1 MIRSKPRVIPILLL
15 KNAGLYK
22 TEKFKNPK
30 YIGDPINAVKIFN
43 DKEVDELAFLDI
55 TASQENR
62 EPNFEMIRDIASECF
77 MPLSYGGGV
86 RSVDIIREVL
96 NVGVEKVSINTEAVR
111 NPELIS
117 QASKIFGSSTII
129 VSIDVKKNLFGKYQ
143 VYINDGLEKTA
154 LNPIDWAK
162 EVENRGAGEILI
174 NAMDH
179 DGMMQGYDYDL
190 IKAITGSVGI
200 PVVAAGGAGSIQ
212 HFVKAVKDSH
222 ASAVAAG
229 AFFVFQGKHKA
240 VLITYPDYEVL
251 QKEFNC

>member
-1 MIRSKPRVIPILLL
+1 MKSKPRVIPILLL
-15 KNAGLYK
+15 KNVGLYK

-43 DKEVDELAFLDI
+43 DKEVDELVFLDI
-55 TASQENR
+55 TASKENR
-62 EPNFEMIRDIASECF
+62 EPNFDMLRDIASECF
-77 MPLSYGGGV
+77 MPLSYGGGI
-86 RSVDIIREVL
+86 RSVDIIKEVL

-111 NPELIS
+111 NPDLIT
-117 QASKIFGSSTII
+117 QASQIFGSSTIM

-143 VYINDGLEKTA
+143 VYINDGQEKTT
-154 LNPIDWAK
+154 LNPVDWAK
-162 EVENRGAGEILI
+162 EVEKRGAGEILI

-190 IKAITGSVGI
+190 IKAITNSVGI

-251 QKEFNC
+251 QKEFNY